1 MFCARCIGVQII
13 VTMGTSTSQI
23 MLKPRWLKINQASD
37 YANIGRD
44 ELKRLVKS
52 GVVRGYQRGKRKDF
66 IIDRYSLDEYHLAQ
80 ISTPKHKALEIIRSL

>member
-1 MFCARCIGVQII
+1 MN
-13 VTMGTSTSQI
+13 
-23 MLKPRWLKINQASD
+23 PRWLKINQASD

-66 IIDRYSLDEYHLAQ
+66 IIDRLSIDEYHL
-80 ISTPKHKALEIIRSL
+80 SKMPNHKEKAIAILKSLR